1 MERYKFH
8 SVVPLSMLE
17 VLFLV
22 AIVLLVIL
30 LIFGFSLHREKKL
43 AEDIER
49 EIVSAKDRIK
59 IAERKFMQ
67 GKIKKS
73 VFDLILD
80 DLEGELLSA
89 EMALFRIKRSSE
101 VSIGDKAL
109 MILSKID
116 KPTKHRKAGIEKLLK
131 ETELLRVE
139 MSMLEGKLLKREINQ
154 SVFEKL
160 IKEKESQMIQKE
172 KDLMDIVASAKNEVF
187 MDAKPYREKRKEHK
201 N

>member
-1 MERYKFH
+1 
-8 SVVPLSMLE
+8 MLE

-30 LIFGFSLHREKKL
+30 LIFGFSMHREKKL

-73 VFDLILD
+73 VFDSLLD

-89 EMALFRIKRSSE
+89 EMALFRVKRSSE

-172 KDLMDIVASAKNEVF
+172 KDLMDIVASAKNDSF
-187 MDAKPYREKRKEHK
+187 IDAKPYREKRKEGK